1 VPSPSASV
9 ELSTGRIRGRDGAYL
24 GIPYAAPPVT
34 ERRWHEPELV
44 GRWAGELDVLAV
56 GPPPPQPVRP
66 ISEFAWGAIPPGRE
80 DCLYLNVWTPS
91 SGAGDWP
98 VLVWSIGGGW
108 TIGWTGSGVD
118 HGARLAYAAEVVVVT
133 FSYRPGSII
142 PHRIHASARS
152 TRSMCHSC
160 SGRTRRARWRCT
172 TWLTTTPR
180 GRFPRRCSATG
191 VASSTVS
198 PSTGARRNRT
208 SSVVDQASAPSR
220 IRSSAPPPKFLS
232 CSIAIRMIG

>member
-1 VPSPSASV
+1 MGALLVHRDDRPGEVGPADREV
-9 ELSTGRIRGRDGAYL
+9 RLERARGAARRAL

-34 ERRWHEPELV
+34 ERRWHEPELDE
-44 GRWAGELDVLAV
+44 RWAGELDVPAV

-118 HGARLAYAAEVVVVT
+118 DGARLADAAEVVVVT
-133 FSYRPGSII
+133 FSYRLGSLGW
-142 PHRIHASARS
+142 AFGNWVCS
-152 TRSMCHSC
+152 TTSPC
-160 SGRTRRARWRCT
+160 STG
-172 TWLTTTPR
+172 
-180 GRFPRRCSATG
+180 CSA
-191 VASSTVS
+191 VS
-198 PSTGARRNRT
+198 VPSA
-208 SSVVDQASAPSR
+208 
-220 IRSSAPPPKFLS
+220 
-232 CSIAIRMIG
+232 AIRRG